1 MYTIEEKLRKEMGKE
16 TTTSCNK
23 QEEKSSSRKIQ
34 ETSYP
39 LGYDPYAKSPR
50 SLLSLAWRQFI
61 ASKIRL

>member
-1 MYTIEEKLRKEMGKE
+1 MGKE

-23 QEEKSSSRKIQ
+23 EEEKSSSRKMQ
-34 ETSYP
+34 ETPDP